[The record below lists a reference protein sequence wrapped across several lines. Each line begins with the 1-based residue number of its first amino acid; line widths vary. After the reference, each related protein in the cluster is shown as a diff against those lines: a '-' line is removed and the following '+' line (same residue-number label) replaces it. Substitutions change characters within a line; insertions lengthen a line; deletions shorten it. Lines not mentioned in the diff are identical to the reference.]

1 MFTVF
6 EKLRESI
13 MSEVYRL
20 RPKKVVVT
28 GKQDLTTLL
37 DLLDIH
43 M

>member
-20 RPKKVVVT
+20 QPKKVVVT
-28 GKQDLTTLL
+28 GKQDLASLF
-37 DLLDIH
+37 DLFDTH